1 LYYGIE
7 TARRT
12 EDLALEAQRR
22 HRGRQMVS
30 LALFDRRYE
39 PVVMRCYVEG
49 AVLRSTPRAGKVF
62 S

>member
-1 LYYGIE
+1 
-7 TARRT
+7 
-12 EDLALEAQRR
+12 
-22 HRGRQMVS
+22 MVS

-39 PVVMRCYVEG
+39 PVVTRRYVEG